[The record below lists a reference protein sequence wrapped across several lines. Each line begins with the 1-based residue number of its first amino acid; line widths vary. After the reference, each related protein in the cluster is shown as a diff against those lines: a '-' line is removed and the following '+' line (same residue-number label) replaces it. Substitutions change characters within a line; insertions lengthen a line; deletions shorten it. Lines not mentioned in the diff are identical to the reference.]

1 MKRTIPILCAAF
13 LLTAALVSAQPGHR
27 FHGAVA
33 GGPGMGDHTAMLT
46 KVLGLN
52 DSQQASVKDL
62 SQKLDD
68 TVKPLFDQ
76 MRTKHQAIK
85 DGLDKNASA
94 AALGQ
99 LLIDSHKIQ
108 LQIKAAHDSFTKE
121 VAGLLTAD
129 QATKFT
135 ALQEMR
141 QSFHHDGGA
150 GPEPP
155 PLQ

>member
-1 MKRTIPILCAAF
+1 MKRAIPILCTAF

-27 FHGAVA
+27 FHGAMA
-33 GGPGMGDHTAMLT
+33 GGPCMGDHTAMLT

-52 DSQQASVKDL
+52 DSQQASVKEL
-62 SQKLDD
+62 SQKLSD
-68 TVKPLFDQ
+68 TVKPLFDE
-76 MRTKHQAIK
+76 MRTKHAAIK
-85 DGLDKNASA
+85 SGLDNNASA

-108 LQIKAAHDSFTKE
+108 LQIKAAHENFNKE

-129 QATKFT
+129 QATKFN

-141 QSFHHDGGA
+141 QSFR
-150 GPEPP
+150 PEPP
-155 PLQ
+155 PPVQ

>member
-1 MKRTIPILCAAF
+1 MKRALPILCTAF

-27 FHGAVA
+27 FHGAMA
-33 GGPGMGDHTAMLT
+33 GGPGMGGDHTAMLT

-52 DSQQASVKDL
+52 DSQQAAVKEL
-62 SQKLDD
+62 NQKLSD

-76 MRTKHQAIK
+76 MRAKHQAIQS
-85 DGLDKNASA
+85 GLDKNASA

-108 LQIKAAHDSFTKE
+108 LQIKAAHESFDKE
-121 VAGLLTAD
+121 VVGLLTAD
-129 QATKFT
+129 QATKFS

-141 QSFHHDGGA
+141 QSFH
-150 GPEPP
+150 PEPP
-155 PLQ
+155 PAVQ